1 MSRSFPYA
9 NFLKTSE
16 NLMRPIISEMD
27 STADAYMPEDDPEF
41 VGPPSSLANKS
52 LLDNRYLMYGGGG
65 ALAGAGIGALINK
78 LRGGSAL
85 KGGLIGGGIGAG
97 LGLGGAGIKNYLEN
111 AAIEQNKKE
120 YGTYQKA
127 LKYLAG
133 KGIDLSGYHPSG
145 VRRMAKTMMQD
156 EGEEYERNRRDEER
170 RGGKT
175 KAEDE
180 KAKADAEKAKAE
192 ASKKSS
198 ANIAYMFKAS
208 AALDRANQSLA
219 VLLKLAEDTRSDS
232 AIMTGEGLRGDLSSA
247 PTQAAVDVAKE
258 TGSINPYLLY
268 GGGGALAGAGIGA
281 LINKLRGKDVLK
293 GSLIGAGIG
302 GGTGLAGTAIANA
315 LEDAAAY
322 EDLRNRGSLR
332 GMIPSGQLD
341 KMDRD
346 ALRAATERY
355 NDMLK
360 GHGLDPAA
368 VEAERLK
375 NF

>member
-1 MSRSFPYA
+1 MIKVA
-9 NFLKTSE
+9 N
-16 NLMRPIISEMD
+16 NI
-27 STADAYMPEDDPEF
+27 DA
-41 VGPPSSLANKS
+41 
-52 LLDNRYLMYGGGG
+52 LL
-65 ALAGAGIGALINK
+65 
-78 LRGGSAL
+78 
-85 KGGLIGGGIGAG
+85 
-97 LGLGGAGIKNYLEN
+97 
-111 AAIEQNKKE
+111 NKKAAE
-120 YGTYQKA
+120 RMDGY
-127 LKYLAG
+127 AG
-133 KGIDLSGYHPSG
+133 STPMRVGNS
-145 VRRMAKTMMQD
+145 
-156 EGEEYERNRRDEER
+156 E
-170 RGGKT
+170 
-175 KAEDE
+175 
-180 KAKADAEKAKAE
+180 
-192 ASKKSS
+192 
-198 ANIAYMFKAS
+198 F
-208 AALDRANQSLA
+208 A
-219 VLLKLAEDTRSDS
+219 VPD
-232 AIMTGEGLRGDLSSA
+232 
-247 PTQAAVDVAKE
+247 
-258 TGSINPYLLY
+258 YLLY

>member
-1 MSRSFPYA
+1 
-9 NFLKTSE
+9 
-16 NLMRPIISEMD
+16 MD
-27 STADAYMPEDDPEF
+27 STADAYMPEDHPEF

-65 ALAGAGIGALINK
+65 ALTGAGIGALINK

-120 YGTYQKA
+120 YATYEKA

-133 KGIDLSGYHPSG
+133 KGIDVSGYHPSG

-156 EGEEYERNRRDEER
+156 EGEQSERTRRDEER
-170 RGGKT
+170 RGGADSY
-175 KAEDE
+175 AEKE
-180 KAKADAEKAKAE
+180 KAKAKAE

-198 ANIAYMFKAS
+198 ADIAYMFKAS

-232 AIMTGEGLRGDLSSA
+232 AIMTDEGLRGDLSSA
-247 PTQAAVDVAKE
+247 PTQAAVDVAGRE
-258 TGSINPYLLY
+258 SGSINPYLLY

-332 GMIPSGQLD
+332 GMIPSEQLD
-341 KMDRD
+341 KMDRV